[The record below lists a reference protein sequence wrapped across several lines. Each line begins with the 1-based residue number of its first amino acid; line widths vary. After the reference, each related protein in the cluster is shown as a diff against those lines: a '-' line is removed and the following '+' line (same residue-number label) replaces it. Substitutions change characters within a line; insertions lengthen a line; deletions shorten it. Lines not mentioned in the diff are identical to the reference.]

1 MSGPCPADFQRLA
14 AEVGGFTC
22 DQARPVIQ
30 IRNPFGLT
38 NWTLPVLEALIVG
51 CAVLALI
58 YAVRRFRHDGDRI
71 PLVMWCAPVVYLLVI
86 EPPVYFPDLVGAEKS
101 MGVVF
106 VHNVFTVEF
115 LWDRLPLYI
124 VAIYPALMVLAY
136 EIVRAFGIFTR
147 RGILAGS
154 VAVCFVHHCFYEV
167 FDHLGPQ
174 LNWWLWNTQSDAN
187 QPAIAAVP
195 LNSIFLFATLGPG
208 LITAVVLSMAKRRNG
223 TGLDTPVRLIGAI
236 IVAGFSAPIGV
247 MLGGIPGRLA
257 GSGGDHP
264 NVGAQAVVLIA
275 LTAVLL
281 AAGAWVLARAYWD
294 RREQVIA
301 PLPTIM
307 WTSGALFAVVF
318 AVLWASSLPEYLSA
332 VGGVTGRGTAIGN
345 LPYAAASFV
354 AVLLLLAAVR
364 PRSGDALPGQHRDT
378 DVRRD
383 AVTIKHTQEP
393 RSV

>member
-1 MSGPCPADFQRLA
+1 
-14 AEVGGFTC
+14 
-22 DQARPVIQ
+22 
-30 IRNPFGLT
+30 
-38 NWTLPVLEALIVG
+38 
-51 CAVLALI
+51 
-58 YAVRRFRHDGDRI
+58 
-71 PLVMWCAPVVYLLVI
+71 
-86 EPPVYFPDLVGAEKS
+86 
-101 MGVVF
+101 
-106 VHNVFTVEF
+106 VFTVEF

-187 QPAIAAVP
+187 RPAIAAVP

-208 LITAVVLSMAKRRNG
+208 LITAVVLSMAKHRHG
-223 TGLDTPVRLIGAI
+223 TGLHTPVRMIGAI
-236 IVAGFSAPIGV
+236 VVAGFAAPIGV
-247 MLGGIPGRLA
+247 TLGGIPGRLA
-257 GSGGDHP
+257 GSGDDP
-264 NVGAQAVVLIA
+264 NIVAQAVVLIG
-275 LTAVLL
+275 LTAMLL
-281 AAGAWVLARAYWD
+281 GAGAWVLARAYWD
-294 RREQVIA
+294 RRAEFIA
-301 PLPTIM
+301 PLPIIM

-345 LPYAAASFV
+345 LPYAAASFL

-364 PRSGDALPGQHRDT
+364 PRGGPGCHDDVTTDRKLAIQTPWTASDCNGLARTDTAGQGRYCDVQRQHPWTPIYRHRRVGSASGAEG
-378 DVRRD
+378 RRFESCRGHKCFSSSE
-383 AVTIKHTQEP
+383 AILEAG
-393 RSV
+393 RSRCTTYARHSFRSSLGP

>member
-14 AEVGGFTC
+14 AQVGGFTC

-30 IRNPFGLT
+30 LRSPFGLT

-51 CAVLALI
+51 CAVLGLI
-58 YAVRRFRHDGDRI
+58 YAVRRFRREGDRI

-86 EPPVYFPDLVGAEKS
+86 EPPVYFPDLVGAEQS

-187 QPAIAAVP
+187 RPAIAAVP

-208 LITAVVLSMAKRRNG
+208 LVTAVVLSMAKRRNG

-236 IVAGFSAPIGV
+236 IVAGIATPIGV

-264 NVGAQAVVLIA
+264 NVVAQAVVLIG

-281 AAGAWVLARAYWD
+281 GAGAWVLARAYWD
-294 RREQVIA
+294 RREQLIA

-307 WTSGALFAVVF
+307 WMSGALFAVVF

-332 VGGVTGRGTAIGN
+332 VGGVTGRGTVIGN
-345 LPYAAASFV
+345 LPYAAMSFV

-364 PRSGDALPGQHRDT
+364 PRSGDAPLDQPRDMDVHRHAGT
-378 DVRRD
+378 V
-383 AVTIKHTQEP
+383 KYSQEP

>member
-1 MSGPCPADFQRLA
+1 MSGPCSADFQRLA
-14 AEVGGFTC
+14 TEVGGFTC
-22 DQARPVIQ
+22 AEAHPVIQ

-58 YAVRRFRHDGDRI
+58 HAVRRFRREGDRI
-71 PLVMWCAPVVYLLVI
+71 PLVMWCAPVLYLFVI
-86 EPPVYFPDLVGAEKS
+86 EPPVYFPNLVGAQGS

-115 LWDRLPLYI
+115 LWDRLPFYI

-174 LNWWLWNTQSDAN
+174 LNWWLWNTHSDAN
-187 QPAIAAVP
+187 RPAIADVP

-223 TGLDTPVRLIGAI
+223 TGLNTPVRLIGAI
-236 IVAGFSAPIGV
+236 VVAGFAAPIGV
-247 MLGGIPGRLA
+247 TLGGIPGRLA
-257 GSGGDHP
+257 GIGDHP
-264 NVGAQAVVLIA
+264 NVVAQAVVLIG

-281 AAGAWVLARAYWD
+281 GAGAWILARAYWD
-294 RREQVIA
+294 RREQFIA
-301 PLPTIM
+301 PLPIIM
-307 WTSGALFAVVF
+307 WPSGALFAVVF
-318 AVLWASSLPEYLSA
+318 AVLWESALPEYLSA
-332 VGGVTGRGTAIGN
+332 VGGVTSRGTAIGN

-364 PRSGDALPGQHRDT
+364 PWSGDAPPGGMTVAH
-378 DVRRD
+378 
-383 AVTIKHTQEP
+383 AVDRGP
-393 RSV
+393 RASFRS

>member
-22 DQARPVIQ
+22 NEAHPVIQ

-58 YAVRRFRHDGDRI
+58 HAVRRFRREGDRI

-86 EPPVYFPDLVGAEKS
+86 EPPVYFPDLVGAEES

-174 LNWWLWNTQSDAN
+174 LNWWLWNTHSDAN

-208 LITAVVLSMAKRRNG
+208 LITAVVLLMAKRRNG
-223 TGLDTPVRLIGAI
+223 TGLNTPVRLVGAI
-236 IVAGFSAPIGV
+236 VVAGFAAPIGV

-257 GSGGDHP
+257 GSGDDP
-264 NVGAQAVVLIA
+264 NVIAQAVVLIG

-281 AAGAWVLARAYWD
+281 GAGAWVLARAYWD
-294 RREQVIA
+294 RRAEFIA
-301 PLPTIM
+301 PLPIIM

-332 VGGVTGRGTAIGN
+332 VRGVTGRGTAIGN

-364 PRSGDALPGQHRDT
+364 PRGGPGCHD
-378 DVRRD
+378 DVTLMVLERLG
-383 AVTIKHTQEP
+383 
-393 RSV
+393 